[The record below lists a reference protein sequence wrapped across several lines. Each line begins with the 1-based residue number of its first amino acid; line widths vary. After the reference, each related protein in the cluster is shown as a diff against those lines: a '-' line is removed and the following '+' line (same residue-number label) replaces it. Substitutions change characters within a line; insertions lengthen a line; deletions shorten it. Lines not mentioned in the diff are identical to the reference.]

1 MEEAISYL
9 LTIVDVGMSILA
21 GIFIV
26 FFGVL
31 VCAFIIDAF
40 WLIRRSGV

>member
-1 MEEAISYL
+1 MEEAVGYL
-9 LTIVDVGMSILA
+9 LTIVGMSILA

-31 VCAFIIDAF
+31 VCAFIIDAL
-40 WLIRRSGV
+40 WLIRRGGV